1 MKETSKNT
9 IVNFIQDAE
18 EVIKQASKFVIEQD
32 QSTIEAYLE
41 KKSPD
46 IDKAVISLESTNIG
60 TYVTGEVSLIL
71 AEEDNFYL
79 EGVFYFKKSAGPWI
93 TKKITGKK
101 IPLSWEFTP
110 DEQARLRSEKKI
122 TFEHEK

>member
-9 IVNFIQDAE
+9 IVNFIQDTE

-79 EGVFYFKKSAGPWI
+79 EGVFYFKKSDGAWI

-122 TFEHEK
+122 SFEHEK

>member
-79 EGVFYFKKSAGPWI
+79 EGVFYFKKS
-93 TKKITGKK
+93 
-101 IPLSWEFTP
+101 
-110 DEQARLRSEKKI
+110 EKYL
-122 TFEHEK
+122 